1 MYISR
6 EKLFSASKKLQGIE
20 ERNKAASVEDILTV
34 DYKKNK
40 KELSNGGFEGKT
52 LMPFVLV
59 KCIKKSQKNSYKV
72 CKNSFD
78 SF

>member
-40 KELSNGGFEGKT
+40 KELSNGGFEG
-52 LMPFVLV
+52 L
-59 KCIKKSQKNSYKV
+59 
-72 CKNSFD
+72 
-78 SF
+78 

>member
-52 LMPFVLV
+52 LMPFVPV
-59 KCIKKSQKNSYKV
+59 QSIRQ
-72 CKNSFD
+72 NSFE

>member
-40 KELSNGGFEGKT
+40 KELSNGDFQGKT
-52 LMPFVLV
+52 SMPFVPV
-59 KCIKKSQKNSYKV
+59 
-72 CKNSFD
+72 
-78 SF
+78 

>member
-6 EKLFSASKKLQGIE
+6 EKLFSASKKLQGTE

-40 KELSNGGFEGKT
+40 KELSNGDFQGKT
-52 LMPFVLV
+52 SMPFFPV
-59 KCIKKSQKNSYKV
+59 
-72 CKNSFD
+72 
-78 SF
+78 

>member
-6 EKLFSASKKLQGIE
+6 EKLFSASKKLQGIQ

-40 KELSNGGFEGKT
+40 KELSNEGFEGKT
-52 LMPFVLV
+52 LMPFVPV
-59 KCIKKSQKNSYKV
+59 
-72 CKNSFD
+72 
-78 SF
+78 

>member
-1 MYISR
+1 MDIFIQGRHWEHAKLYISR

-52 LMPFVLV
+52 LMPFVPV
-59 KCIKKSQKNSYKV
+59 
-72 CKNSFD
+72 
-78 SF
+78 